1 MSDEAITKSRQITD
15 EEINLLASYTKS
27 RKTTLWGQESET
39 TPTLVHT
46 VFGDGRSI
54 ITLEPTNSRPDYY
67 VMLADS
73 SINSFEDALEFI
85 ADNEELVFQA
95 IEEEYGNVDDQQY
108 DEDDNE
114 IETPEDD
121 WWEDGEM
128 PLNISSGYTAG
139 YYDNQILKKRG

>member
-1 MSDEAITKSRQITD
+1 MSNDKIIKTRRITY
-15 EEINLLASYTKS
+15 EETKTLAPYTKKH
-27 RKTTLWGQESET
+27 KTKLWGQESET
-39 TPTLVHT
+39 TPTLVHM

-95 IEEEYGNVDDQQY
+95 IEEDYGNIDDQQY
-108 DEDDNE
+108 D
-114 IETPEDD
+114 DD
-121 WWEDGEM
+121 WWKDGEM
-128 PLNISSGYTAG
+128 PLNIGSGYTAG
-139 YYDNQILKKRG
+139 YFDNQIFKQAMKTFEKRE